1 MQKNGFEKIPH
12 PSLIRTLKTVG
23 IEGNYFKHHKSHL
36 SEAHS
41 QYRPQWGKTESIPP
55 EIRNKTEMS
64 TLTPVVEHS
73 VGSLSISNQTVNEI
87 KGIIIC
93 NDEVKL
99 PLFADGMTLYMEF
112 TTDIIKSHLAL
123 KSEFSNVA
131 GYKINVQKLGVFDTP
146 RMKQQKEK

>member
-12 PSLIRTLKTVG
+12 PSLIRTLKTAG

-112 TTDIIKSHLAL
+112 PTDSIKSPLAL
-123 KSEFSNVA
+123 IREFSNVA
-131 GYKINVQKLGVFDTP
+131 GYKINVQKLVGFDTP

>member
-1 MQKNGFEKIPH
+1 
-12 PSLIRTLKTVG
+12 
-23 IEGNYFKHHKSHL
+23 
-36 SEAHS
+36 
-41 QYRPQWGKTESIPP
+41 
-55 EIRNKTEMS
+55 MS

-112 TTDIIKSHLAL
+112 PTDSIKRPLAL
-123 KSEFSNVA
+123 IHEFSNVA
-131 GYKINVQKLGVFDTP
+131 GYKINVQKLVGFDTP
-146 RMKQQKEK
+146 IMKQQKEK